1 MISDDDDVN
10 GIDGKSTVNF
20 GLQIKNL
27 KTNCNFEINIWANF
41 IYFDVF
47 AVVAGEGGGW
57 RCVGSL
63 SIVSQG
69 HTWHVSRVVSSCF
82 VGSLFIVGK

>member
-27 KTNCNFEINIWANF
+27 KTNCNFEINIEP
-41 IYFDVF
+41 I
-47 AVVAGEGGGW
+47 
-57 RCVGSL
+57 L
-63 SIVSQG
+63 STLMYLQ
-69 HTWHVSRVVSSCF
+69 
-82 VGSLFIVGK
+82 